1 VHRPTRALAAGA
13 IVMLL
18 AGVAEG
24 TAAASAPNGF
34 DSAMSVGCGNG
45 IVAQRQAIPTGFD
58 PRTATAAEL
67 AAVDFPQRPT
77 DPELLPTW
85 QAYAAKFAAG
95 KVDRTPTCDVVDH
108 PEASAGP
115 AVTPDATGSTS
126 LNWAGNVDNANSYT
140 DAEATWVVP
149 PASGGSGAY
158 SVHWVGVG
166 LGNSSQFPLAQA
178 GSWSRGDGS
187 TFAWYE
193 VFPQRNII
201 QATAFGSVTGHIL
214 FAHVTFNNSGGS
226 SFHLVDQTSGVD
238 RTYSLSFAGTRPD
251 GHAEFIAERPTI
263 NGSLPALANF
273 GTMTFR
279 SAQAA
284 APATGWKPVGVL
296 PHYYYVMTNSG
307 GAHLA
312 TPGAISTDGTVFSA
326 TWHRAS

>member
-1 VHRPTRALAAGA
+1 MVGA
-13 IVMLL
+13 IVISL

-24 TAAASAPNGF
+24 AASAAAP
-34 DSAMSVGCGNG
+34 DDLDRVLSVSCAGG
-45 IVAQRQAIPTGFD
+45 IVAQRAAIPAGFD
-58 PRTATAAEL
+58 PATATDAEL
-67 AAVDFPQRPT
+67 AAVDFPPRPD

-95 KVDRTPTCDVVDH
+95 QVDRTPTCDVVEH

-115 AVTPDATGSTS
+115 AAVTPDVSGSTS
-126 LNWAGNVDNANSYT
+126 LNWAGNVDNTYGYT

-149 PASGGSGAY
+149 QASGGSGAY

-166 LGNSSQFPLAQA
+166 LGNSSQFPLSQA

-214 FAHVTFNNSGGS
+214 FTHVTFATSGSS
-226 SFHLVDQTSGVD
+226 SFHIVDETSGVD
-238 RTYSLSFAGTRPD
+238 RTYSLVFSGTRPD

-263 NGSLPALANF
+263 NGNLPALANW

-279 SAQAA
+279 QAQAA
-284 APATGWKPVGVL
+284 SSATGWKPVGIL
-296 PHYYYVMTNSG
+296 PHYYYIMVNNSN
-307 GAHLA
+307 AQLA
-312 TPGAISTDGTVFSA
+312 TPGPISTDGTVFSA
-326 TWHRAS
+326 VWHR